1 MGGEKM
7 KVVKDLNIGGVHPN
21 AGCVCSS
28 GRNNAKGP
36 FWDPIWNCNC
46 QCDYGDENYNAN
58 HSKAKKA

>member
-1 MGGEKM
+1 M
-7 KVVKDLNIGGVHPN
+7 KIVEDLKITGAQPM
-21 AGCVCSS
+21 AGCKCSS

-58 HSKAKKA
+58 HRDAKNA